1 MASETFTSV
10 AQTLLTGEMICET
23 VYPNE
28 NEWLLPHGLTLK
40 IMSVEEG
47 KQHEYKGKVF

>member
-28 NEWLLPHGLTLK
+28 YQFLQNDISTDQIEKFLA
-40 IMSVEEG
+40 
-47 KQHEYKGKVF
+47 